1 MKGTELNK
9 KIKFRKG
16 AENQETKKSDEE
28 DPDVDISIEEIR
40 RKIREEKEA
49 EGGGPQANSRLE
61 ESTDSH
67 FTIIYEGVPGL
78 PEQYTEVETVR
89 LYADTS
95 QDSVSPGRSNN
106 KKEIF
111 GGKADTSQDSV
122 SPGGSNNEEEVS
134 KGKAT

>member
-1 MKGTELNK
+1 M
-9 KIKFRKG
+9 
-16 AENQETKKSDEE
+16 
-28 DPDVDISIEEIR
+28 
-40 RKIREEKEA
+40 
-49 EGGGPQANSRLE
+49 
-61 ESTDSH
+61 
-67 FTIIYEGVPGL
+67 
-78 PEQYTEVETVR
+78 EVERVR
-89 LYADTS
+89 LDTDTS

>member
-1 MKGTELNK
+1 M
-9 KIKFRKG
+9 
-16 AENQETKKSDEE
+16 
-28 DPDVDISIEEIR
+28 R

-78 PEQYTEVETVR
+78 PEQYTEVERVW
-89 LYADTS
+89 LDADTS
-95 QDSVSPGRSNN
+95 QDSVSQGRSNN

-111 GGKADTSQDSV
+111 GGKTDTSQDSV
-122 SPGGSNNEEEVS
+122 SPGGATMRRKFLKGRLHDCLRNRDSGGNHLPGSRRNN
-134 KGKAT
+134 GGRTG